1 MMVGG
6 APVKTAPAKISVI
19 VSTYNSPVFL
29 EMVLRSLA
37 RQHLDGHTTFEI
49 VVADDGSGGE
59 TRALIE
65 RLRPE
70 MPCPLLHAWQP
81 DTGFR
86 LAESRNNA
94 LLQASGDYVVFM
106 DGDCMV
112 LPDFIATHAR
122 LAERGCFVAGAR
134 CYIKQWQ
141 TRKMLARPLAW
152 TRPNRLA
159 WFSRALFGGANR
171 PFQLLSLPG
180 NWRRHRHPDRWQK
193 VQTCNLAVWR
203 DDIDRVDGFDA
214 TYVGHGL
221 EDSDFTLRL
230 LRAGLR
236 RKSGR
241 FASVVLHLWHPRPT
255 GIRSPNIE
263 RFEALVASDRQR
275 PVVGISHLAPAD
287 KEIA

>member
-1 MMVGG
+1 MG
-6 APVKTAPAKISVI
+6 TAPAKISVV

-29 EMVLRSLA
+29 EMVLRALA
-37 RQHLDGHTTFEI
+37 RQRLDGGTEYEI
-49 VVADDGSGGE
+49 IVADDGSGE
-59 TRALIE
+59 PTRALID

-94 LLQASGDYVVFM
+94 LLQTRGDYVVFI
-106 DGDCMV
+106 DGDCLV
-112 LPDFIATHAR
+112 LPDFIASHAR
-122 LAERGCFVAGAR
+122 LAEPGWFVAGAR
-134 CYIKQWQ
+134 CYIKQGQ
-141 TRKMLARPLAW
+141 TRKMLQQPMAW
-152 TRPNRLA
+152 TRPSRLA
-159 WFSRALFGGANR
+159 WLARALLARANR

-180 NWRRHRHPDRWQK
+180 GWRRYRHPDRWQK

-203 DDIDRVDGFDA
+203 SDIHRVDGFDA

-221 EDSDFTLRL
+221 EDSDFALRL
-230 LRAGLR
+230 LRAGVR

-241 FASVVLHLWHPRPT
+241 FASVVLHLWHPRPPAV
-255 GIRSPNIE
+255 RSPNVE
-263 RFEALVASDRQR
+263 RFEALVASERHL
-275 PVVGISHLAPAD
+275 PVIGISHLAPAE

>member
-1 MMVGG
+1 MQMGG
-6 APVKTAPAKISVI
+6 PVKSAPAKISVI

-37 RQHLDGHTTFEI
+37 WQRLDGRTDFEV
-49 VVADDGSGGE
+49 VVADDGSGPE

-94 LLQASGDYVVFM
+94 LLQASGDYIVFI

-112 LPDFIATHAR
+112 LPDFIAAHAR

-134 CYIKQWQ
+134 CYIKRGQ
-141 TRKMLARPLAW
+141 TEKMLKQPLAW

-159 WFSRALFGGANR
+159 WFARALFARANR
-171 PFQLLSLPG
+171 PFQLLNLPLD
-180 NWRRHRHPDRWQK
+180 WRRHRHPDRWQK

-203 DDIDRVDGFDA
+203 QDIDRVDGFDA

-221 EDSDFTLRL
+221 EDSDFALRL

-255 GIRSPNIE
+255 GKRSPNVE
-263 RFEALVASDRQR
+263 RFEALLASSRHR
-275 PVVGISHLAPAD
+275 PIVGISHLVPAD